1 MKKEKI
7 ISIEEIES
15 KKGIKQDK
23 VVWYTSVT
31 KEIYTAYSDIR
42 LTDSQLAKLITR
54 TYGGVEATHVT
65 NIRRTRCNDKAQD
78 YVNKNL

>member
-1 MKKEKI
+1 ML
-7 ISIEEIES
+7 SIGEIES

-31 KEIYTAYSDIR
+31 EEIYTAYSGIR

-54 TYGGVEATHVT
+54 AYGGVEGTHVT
-65 NIRRTRCNDKAQD
+65 NIRRTRCNDKSQD
-78 YVNKNL
+78 YVKKNL